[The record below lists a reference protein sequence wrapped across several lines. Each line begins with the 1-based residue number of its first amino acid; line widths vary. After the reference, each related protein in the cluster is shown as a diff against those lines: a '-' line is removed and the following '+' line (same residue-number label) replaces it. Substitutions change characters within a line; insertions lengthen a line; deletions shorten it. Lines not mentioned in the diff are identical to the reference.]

1 MGAAVR
7 HDSSRHLL
15 THRAPR
21 QPAVGARPV
30 CRLVILFWIVKI
42 AVSIPEDVFI
52 AADAEAARRGL
63 SRSAFYTE
71 ALRRSVASR
80 SALDEAIV
88 AGYREHPQDAD
99 IDVDALPSLAEDLGA
114 YPS

>member
-1 MGAAVR
+1 MKAAPEL
-7 HDSSRHLL
+7 D
-15 THRAPR
+15 HRLFER
-21 QPAVGARPV
+21 RPTSV
-30 CRLVILFWIVKI
+30 DRLACAGMSAGYTTSIVKI
-42 AVSIPEDVFI
+42 AVSIPEDVFA

-63 SRSAFYTE
+63 SRSAFYTV
-71 ALRRSVASR
+71 ALRRTVTNR
-80 SALDEAIV
+80 TALDEAIV